1 MYKARYIP
9 ISLRTTKRKML
20 FLKLGRKNIL
30 VFEDPFKR
38 EWISQQQEEGRRKQD
53 NKIENEMLEKC
64 MPGKFYLKVVQLLI
78 LDKLHFK
85 KKQ

>member
-20 FLKLGRKNIL
+20 FLKLRRKNIL

>member
-38 EWISQQQEEGRRKQD
+38 EWISQ
-53 NKIENEMLEKC
+53 
-64 MPGKFYLKVVQLLI
+64 
-78 LDKLHFK
+78 
-85 KKQ
+85 